1 MDIGEAV
8 RAAKDGARVTRD
20 GWNGTGLWV
29 VYQAG
34 YPDGIPINRN
44 TASATGIPEGTVC
57 TFAPYLMMRTADGS
71 FVPWL
76 ASQGDLLA
84 SDWRAV

>member
-20 GWNGTGLWV
+20 GWNGAGMWV
-29 VYQAG
+29 SYQAG

-44 TASATGIPEGTVC
+44 TASSTGIPEGTVC
-57 TFAPYLMMRTADGS
+57 PFAPYLMMWTGAT
-71 FVPWL
+71 FVPWPP
-76 ASQGDLLA
+76 SQADLLA
-84 SDWRAV
+84 QDWRAV